1 MVFFIRR
8 YLKGVK
14 NSGTND
20 ILTSETEINTAMFL
34 QLAEMTGPG
43 KYILGERGP
52 GIRGFKKITDT
63 IITPV
68 SELKVFAAEGEELA
82 SETVEAEEALE
93 AETEEA
99 VVDSGLDAET
109 VSKASAVSETHQ
121 SDYQSNKSNPR
132 ISMKSSRS
140 LESMSD
146 SELYETLEAMTNTRL
161 EAENLASFQAD
172 MNNIMGE
179 LRSRGSIGAV
189 DSSKEAESSDKV
201 VIGAGFSPM
210 KAFAIG
216 TVAGIGIGVIGIMT
230 YYKRQLD
237 DVTVKMSELE
247 ASIRE
252 AETTIQS
259 QDRRIQKSEED
270 KSKEKTRK
278 PKQKDPFDL
287 DFQFLSD
294 FQRNQGGSR
303 FSP

>member
-68 SELKVFAAEGEELA
+68 SELKVFAAEGEEMA
-82 SETVEAEEALE
+82 SETVEAEEVE

-99 VVDSGLDAET
+99 VEDSDLDAET
-109 VSKASAVSETHQ
+109 VSKAAAVSETHQ
-121 SDYQSNKSNPR
+121 SEHQSNKSNPR

-179 LRSRGSIGAV
+179 LRSRGSVGGV
-189 DSSKEAESSDKV
+189 DSSKEAESDKV

-216 TVAGIGIGVIGIMT
+216 TVAGIGIGVIGTMT